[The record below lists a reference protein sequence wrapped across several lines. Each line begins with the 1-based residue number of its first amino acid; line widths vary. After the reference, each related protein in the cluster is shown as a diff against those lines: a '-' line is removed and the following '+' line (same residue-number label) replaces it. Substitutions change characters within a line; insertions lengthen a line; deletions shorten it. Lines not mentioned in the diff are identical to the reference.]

1 MSFIKLFKS
10 LEKFKM
16 TKPSAS
22 PIATSLPT
30 SADEAVLK
38 KEGAATAVKKSV
50 ILEKISQQIN
60 TIFSN
65 LKNTFNK
72 NVPQKEGAATAVKKS
87 VILEKISQQINT
99 IFSNLKS
106 ASSKNKNLPQP
117 QAQPP
122 QAQPQIE
129 AEPTAEVKKKSGD
142 FLGAYT
148 EYLNKIPT
156 PKLAALDKMSHRL
169 SSIFIEIPSQRI
181 FHMYLI
187 SVVGLGLLFIIICR
201 NIVLGLAIGA
211 GIASVLPAIVLKQ
224 IESRRRNLFRAQLT
238 DALMILSSSL
248 KAGLSLIQS
257 IEEVVL
263 EMPQPISQEFNLLVR
278 ENRMGVPLEETFVH
292 LKDRLK
298 IEELDLVVTAILVAR
313 ETGGDLTRTFSQ
325 LNFTIREKNKLIGRV
340 KSLCTQAK
348 LQGIIMIFLP
358 IAFAMMVAGFNPQFF
373 EMMLKDPIGQG
384 LVVYAVVSEIIG
396 AFLIAKL
403 SKIEV

>member
-1 MSFIKLFKS
+1 
-10 LEKFKM
+10 M
-16 TKPSAS
+16 TKPAAS
-22 PIATSLPT
+22 PMAASLPT
-30 SADEAVLK
+30 AAGEAVLK
-38 KEGAATAVKKSV
+38 KEEVVKAAKKSV
-50 ILEKISQQIN
+50 ILENISKGIN

-65 LKNTFNK
+65 LKNAYNKNK
-72 NVPQKEGAATAVKKS
+72 NVPQKEEDAKAPKKF
-87 VILEKISQQINT
+87 VILENIYKGINT
-99 IFSNLKS
+99 IFSNIKN
-106 ASSKNKNLPQP
+106 AYNKNKNVPQSQP
-117 QAQPP
+117 QV
-122 QAQPQIE
+122 E
-129 AEPTAEVKKKSGD
+129 AEPTVETKKTALS
-142 FLGAYT
+142 FLDAYS
-148 EYLNKIPT
+148 EYLNKIPA
-156 PKLAALDKMSHRL
+156 PKSAALDKMSHRL
-169 SSIFIEIPSQRI
+169 SAIFIEIPSQRL

-187 SVVGLGLLFIIICR
+187 SVVVLGLVFIIICR
-201 NIVLGLAIGA
+201 NIILGLVIGA
-211 GIASVLPAIVLKQ
+211 GIASVLPAITLKQ
-224 IESRRRNLFRAQLT
+224 IEARRRNMFRAQLT

-263 EMPQPISQEFNLLVR
+263 EMPQPISQELNLLVR

-373 EMMLKDPIGQG
+373 EMMLKDKIGQG
-384 LVVYAVVSEIIG
+384 LIVYSVVSEIIG
-396 AFLIAKL
+396 AFLIVKL